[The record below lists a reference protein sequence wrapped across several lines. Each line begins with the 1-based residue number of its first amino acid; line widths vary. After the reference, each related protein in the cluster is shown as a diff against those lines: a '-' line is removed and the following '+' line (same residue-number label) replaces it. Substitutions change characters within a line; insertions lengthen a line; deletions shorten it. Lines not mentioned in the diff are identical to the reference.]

1 MKHIIIIAN
10 ILLLFSNLKLNA
22 QNAFTAAGNNA
33 FGAGGSVSYS
43 MGQVAYETSSNIK
56 GSISTGVQQAFEIFS
71 VDIFEQVFEDFSIS
85 VYPNPSSGKIT
96 LVTSTLNY
104 EDLSY
109 QISDL
114 NGKDIASNI
123 LNLKTNIIDML
134 ELPTSIYFITILKD
148 GIKIKTFKILKK

>member
-22 QNAFTAAGNNA
+22 QNAFTAAGNNSN
-33 FGAGGSVSYS
+33 GAGGSVSYS
-43 MGQVAYETSSNIK
+43 IGQVAYETSSNIK

-85 VYPNPSSGKIT
+85 VFPNPSSGKIT
-96 LVTSTLNY
+96 LETSTLNY
-104 EDLSY
+104 EGLSY

-114 NGKDIASNI
+114 NGKYIASNI
-123 LNLKTNIIDML
+123 INLNTNIIDMFK
-134 ELPTSIYFITILKD
+134 LPTSIYFITILKE
-148 GIKIKTFKILKK
+148 GIKIKTFKILKT

>member
-1 MKHIIIIAN
+1 LKHIIIIAN

-22 QNAFTAAGNNA
+22 QNAFTGAGNNA

-43 MGQVAYETSSNIK
+43 MGQVAYETSSNIN

-114 NGKDIASNI
+114 NGKYIASNI

>member
-22 QNAFTAAGNNA
+22 QNAFTAAGNDAN
-33 FGAGGSVSYS
+33 GAGGSVSYS
-43 MGQVAYETSSNIK
+43 MGQVTYETSSNIN

-85 VYPNPSSGKIT
+85 VYPNPSSDKIT
-96 LVTSTLNY
+96 LETSTLNY

-109 QISDL
+109 QIFDL
-114 NGKDIASNI
+114 NGKHIASNI
-123 LNLKTNIIDML
+123 INLKTNIIDML
-134 ELPTSIYFITILKD
+134 ELPRSIYFITILKD